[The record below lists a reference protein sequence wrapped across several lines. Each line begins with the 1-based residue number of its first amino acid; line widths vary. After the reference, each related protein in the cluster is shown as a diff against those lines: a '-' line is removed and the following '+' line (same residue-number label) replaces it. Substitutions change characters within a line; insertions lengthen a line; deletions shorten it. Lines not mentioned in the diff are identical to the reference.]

1 MLIFGMP
8 IKYSALPT
16 GSVPPPS
23 GVCPMFHDLLVCI
36 DGSAHSDR
44 ALTEAIDL
52 ATAGHGRLT
61 LLTAICRP
69 PYWAT
74 SPVTIPAIEPLASE
88 LARAAKENL
97 AAAVKRVPESVPVT
111 TILSQKPIRDALT
124 ERLRDGH
131 HDLLVMGSRGRGAL
145 TASLLGS
152 VSHYALNHSGLPL
165 LIVHA
170 DEESDPPA
178 TELAVSEVA

>member
-1 MLIFGMP
+1 
-8 IKYSALPT
+8 
-16 GSVPPPS
+16 
-23 GVCPMFHDLLVCI
+23 MFHDLLVCI

-152 VSHYALNHSGLPL
+152 VSHYALNHSGLPV